1 MSEFVWN
8 EKEQTYFQK
17 DNLNGWCVCEGMT
30 VCGTKTE
37 FQVSNGIE
45 RSESYDFSSLY
56 DAMKECIRL
65 NKEYTLKENNNES

>member
-8 EKEQTYFQK
+8 KKEHTYFQK
-17 DNLNGWCVCEGMT
+17 NNLNGWCVCEGIT

-37 FQVSNGIE
+37 YQVSDGID

-65 NKEYTLKENNNES
+65 NKLDLLEEQS

>member
-1 MSEFVWN
+1 MVEFVWN
-8 EKEQTYFQK
+8 EKEQTHFQK
-17 DNLNGWCVCEGMT
+17 DNLNGWCVCEGIT

-37 FQVSNGIE
+37 YQVSDGIE

-65 NKEYTLKENNNES
+65 NKEESLEEES